1 MLKNH
6 ITALAWLE
14 KEPNVTLRCKDCID
28 GFLGSIEKDG
38 SNLFVDWVKTNE
50 IKRILVVGICT
61 DICVLDFVC
70 STLSARN
77 RGLFP
82 PLEDVIVYSRGCATY
97 DLPTQTARTAKDTI
111 AHPQDSSYDFKYK
124 LVAGNRNVN
133 TNKSYYMSSNLHSWV
148 QPEFLPEAISFKK

>member
-1 MLKNH
+1 MSEPPYPPHCIAGTDEAKLVP
-6 ITALAWLE
+6 ALAWLE

-50 IKRILVVGICT
+50 IKR
-61 DICVLDFVC
+61 
-70 STLSARN
+70 
-77 RGLFP
+77 
-82 PLEDVIVYSRGCATY
+82 DVIVYSCGCATY
-97 DLPTQTARTAKDTI
+97 DLPTQIARTAKDTI

-133 TNKSYYMSSNLHSWV
+133 TNKSYYMNSNLHSWV